1 MYAGAG
7 FFAYMGML
15 LQDTTMIGLIKAIR
29 DSSSTEQTTLNAE
42 RYAEDDDVHFAITN
56 ESHPETV
63 NPDGDYDTNAER
75 LADDPSVVFAVT
87 DEENDHGI
95 VETFAWFVVGY
106 IGAHIAFKT
115 MEKVG
120 ERL

>member
-1 MYAGAG
+1 
-7 FFAYMGML
+7 
-15 LQDTTMIGLIKAIR
+15 MIGLIKAIR
-29 DSSSTEQTTLNAE
+29 DSSSSTEQTTLNAE